1 MTLALEYSD
10 DKKRREKEKL
20 KKAQVNKQSTKD
32 SISQRE
38 NNMMVATHKEKAKE
52 MT

>member
-1 MTLALEYSD
+1 MTKWLAFEYSD
-10 DKKRREKEKL
+10 DKKKRL